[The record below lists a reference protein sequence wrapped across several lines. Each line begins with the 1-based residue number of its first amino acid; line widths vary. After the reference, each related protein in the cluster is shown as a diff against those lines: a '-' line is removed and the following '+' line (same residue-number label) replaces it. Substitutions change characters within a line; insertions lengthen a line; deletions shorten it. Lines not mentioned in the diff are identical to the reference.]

1 MDTFNMDSLMESLA
15 TGTPV
20 DINSFQYN
28 PLNEFSFLANGNEY
42 EITTGIHK
50 SNPVIKVRY
59 GSSRSPQVLFNSNNR
74 YFLNTYHGMDEDNH
88 PQFREINGTIIP
100 RTAALQPFVPK
111 QRQRVD
117 QPMGEASL
125 RPAGKIAK
133 TPRAPRAPSTRRA
146 PMETGASAALPPVR
160 NRYQR
165 ARAREVLSLPP
176 PDELADLFSR
186 TTVTSPQSNLPNLM
200 QEFGKRRVK
209 RRVKSANIRLN
220 TVNAD
225 IRFLKKR

>member
-1 MDTFNMDSLMESLA
+1 MDSLMESLT

-20 DINSFQYN
+20 NINSFQYH

-50 SNPVIKVRY
+50 SIPVIKVRY

-74 YFLNTYHGMDEDNH
+74 YFLNIYHGMDEDNR

-100 RTAALQPFVPK
+100 RTATLQPFVSK
-111 QRQRVD
+111 QRKKAD

-125 RPAGKIAK
+125 GPAGKIAK
-133 TPRAPRAPSTRRA
+133 APKAPKAPRAPSTRRT
-146 PMETGASAALPPVR
+146 PMETGASASRPPVR
-160 NRYQR
+160 DRYQR
-165 ARAREVLSLPP
+165 ARAREVLSLPA

-186 TTVTSPQSNLPNLM
+186 TTVTQPQSNLPNLM
-200 QEFGKRRVK
+200 QEFGKRHVK
-209 RRVKSANIRLN
+209 RHVKSANVRLN
-220 TVNAD
+220 TVNSD